1 MVMQWNLVWLAM
13 SDFFP
18 ARSQYRSAIAASRL
32 FDRFEVFVGE
42 RLVNER
48 PEMFSGLKFRGAR
61 RLVDE
66 SDPIRNRQV
75 FGSVPAGII
84 ELKHGKHWL
93 TVAKQAEKSK
103 AHTG

>member
-1 MVMQWNLVWLAM
+1 VEFGVACDERFLSRQ
-13 SDFFP
+13 
-18 ARSQYRSAIAASRL
+18 IAVSL
-32 FDRFEVFVGE
+32 GDSGVEMFDRFGVFVGE

-93 TVAKQAEKSK
+93 TVAKQAEQNK

>member
-1 MVMQWNLVWLAM
+1 
-13 SDFFP
+13 
-18 ARSQYRSAIAASRL
+18 
-32 FDRFEVFVGE
+32 
-42 RLVNER
+42 
-48 PEMFSGLKFRGAR
+48 MFGGLKFRGAK

-93 TVAKQAEKSK
+93 TVAKQAEQSK